1 MCTVSVIHLSGAV
14 LRLVCNRDELLTRP
28 IALPPQRREYGER
41 TALLPID
48 PQSDGTWI
56 AANDA
61 GLMFALLNQ
70 RLGWPARHVP
80 PRSRGDIIPSVLHC
94 SRVDDVIRRVQQS
107 DATLFGPFRLV
118 VVSHEG
124 GGEIHSDGRRVTRRR
139 WSLAKLPFLA
149 TSSSLGDELV
159 GPPRRELFD
168 RLITFGESSRESQD
182 TFHNHDWPDRPYVS
196 VRMSRAD
203 ARTVS
208 TTTIELSRDSIT
220 MQYDD
225 CVTRQNDELVRTLT
239 RDRAACL
246 LNAGQ

>member
-1 MCTVSVIHLSGAV
+1 MCTVSVIHLPGDV
-14 LRLVCNRDELLTRP
+14 LRLACNRDEMLTRP
-28 IALPPQRREYGER
+28 IALPPQRRAYGER
-41 TALLPID
+41 ASVLPID

-70 RLGWPARHVP
+70 RLGWPSRHVP

-94 SRVDDVIRRVQQS
+94 SHVDDVIRRVQQS
-107 DATLFGPFRLV
+107 DATMFGPFRLI

-139 WSLAKLPFLA
+139 WSLAKLPFMA

-159 GPPRRELFD
+159 GPPRRDLFD
-168 RLITFGESSRESQD
+168 RLITLGESSREAQE
-182 TFHNHDWPDRPYVS
+182 TFHRHCWPNRPYVS

-208 TTTIELSRDSIT
+208 TTVIELSRDSIT
-220 MQYDD
+220 MHYDD
-225 CVTRQNDELVRTLT
+225 GVTPRTHELERNTS
-239 RDRAACL
+239 RDRAAWL